1 MSYLE
6 QAKKQLTEYEEKQ
19 KSLFRE
25 IKETYDEDDFYE
37 NESDIESGIYG
48 GDIILE
54 WYEYRDVDYI
64 DDIVSCQELL
74 VRALELFEQKDKKSL
89 HYTNKAFEMLVHEAR
104 RIKKDRIE
112 DIQQA
117 QSVID
122 TMDEI
127 IRVCDEIRK

>member
-1 MSYLE
+1 MSCLE

-37 NESDIESGIYG
+37 RESDIESGIYG

-64 DDIVSCQELL
+64 GDIVSCQELL
-74 VRALELFEQKDKKSL
+74 VRALEFFEQKDKKSL
-89 HYTNKAFEMLVHEAR
+89 HHANKAFETLVHEAR
-104 RIKKDRIE
+104 RIKKARTE

-117 QSVID
+117 QNVID
-122 TMDEI
+122 AMNEI
-127 IRVCDEIRK
+127 IRVCDENRK